1 MVVQSLID
9 KQSLYYISTMQVL
22 NMKSKQSLLLILLGM
37 ISLTGCNTLNML
49 EVSGKGASA
58 CQQGINNVN
67 QQLNTKSLSIHKT
80 NLSRANSLLV
90 SAQVQLQFA
99 EYPGCLEKVKR
110 AQEYLSGRQTAV
122 ISRLSM

>member
-1 MVVQSLID
+1 MRAL
-9 KQSLYYISTMQVL
+9 K
-22 NMKSKQSLLLILLGM
+22 MKSTHSILFILFGM
-37 ISLTGCNTLNML
+37 FSLTGCNTLNTL
-49 EVSGKGASA
+49 EMSGKSASA
-58 CQQGINNVN
+58 CQQGINNLN
-67 QQLNTKSLSIHKT
+67 RQLNTKSLNIHKT

-110 AQEYLSGRQTAV
+110 AQDYLSGRQTAV